1 MKWMEGKN
9 HHATWQKKNDK
20 KLLKVREHGTIT
32 LDQWENEI
40 LLKTL

>member
-1 MKWMEGKN
+1 MDGGKEPPS
-9 HHATWQKKNDK
+9 HMTEQNDK
-20 KLLKVREHGTIT
+20 KLSKVREHGTIT